1 MTLSRAH
8 VFVRGLVQGVNFR
21 YYTRLEAL
29 DKGVTGWVRN
39 LSDGR
44 VEAVFEGEESA
55 VRNMVDWCW
64 RGPPVARVDDVE
76 VVWEDHTG
84 SFDAFSI
91 HTTYFGEQA

>member
-39 LSDGR
+39 LWDGR

-55 VRNMVDWCW
+55 VQYMADWCW
-64 RGPPVARVDDVE
+64 RGPSVARVDDVE
-76 VVWEDHTG
+76 VVWGEHTG
-84 SFDAFSI
+84 FFDAFSI
-91 HTTYFGEQA
+91 RTTHLREQA